1 MTGIEYC
8 SNCEKS
14 DVCMYTKDFVKIVDE
29 ANENMLKSSFKENII
44 ADYRCNFYKGKPR
57 GI

>member
-14 DVCMYTKDFVKIVDE
+14 DVCMYTKDFVKVVDE
-29 ANENMLKSSFKENII
+29 ANENVNKSSFKDNII
-44 ADYRCNFYKGKPR
+44 ADYRCKFYKSKTQ